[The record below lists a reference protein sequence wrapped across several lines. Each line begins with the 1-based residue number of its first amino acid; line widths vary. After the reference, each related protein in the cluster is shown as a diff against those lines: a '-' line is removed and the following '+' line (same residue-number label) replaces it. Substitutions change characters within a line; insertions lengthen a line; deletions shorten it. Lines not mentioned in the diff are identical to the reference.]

1 MAKKTTI
8 SASPRATNRPSDLSK
23 NDLLKMYYQMILSRQ
38 LSERWIMLNRQG
50 KSAIGIAS
58 EGHEAAGLG
67 AVWAMNPGKDFF
79 FFYYRDI
86 AGQIALGVTAEE
98 ALLGFLAKI
107 GPFSGGRQFPFHGA
121 YPEYRIYNTSN
132 VVGAN
137 MTHAVGAALATKIQ
151 KEESVV
157 LCTFG
162 DGGTSQGEWHES
174 LNFAGVHRL
183 PVIFLCENNRFAISV
198 PQKHQMAITSVA
210 TRAEGYGFPGVSIDG
225 SDVIEVYQTIKKA
238 HKRARNGE
246 GPTLIEARVER
257 LKPHTTDDDDRRY
270 RTPEEMEEALK
281 KDPLPLFREQL
292 ISWNILTEEV
302 DTDYR
307 EKAQR
312 EVNDATDAGEAAP
325 YPDPSTLM
333 DHLYAPVK
341 ET

>member
-1 MAKKTTI
+1 MAKKTTNDPN
-8 SASPRATNRPSDLSK
+8 SHATNRPPELSDS
-23 NDLLKMYYQMILSRQ
+23 DLLKMYYQMILSRR

-67 AVWAMNPGKDFF
+67 AAWAMNPEKDFF
-79 FFYYRDI
+79 FFYYRDL
-86 AGQIALGVTAEE
+86 AGQVALGVTAEE
-98 ALLGFLAKI
+98 ALRGFLAKT

-137 MTHAVGAALATKIQ
+137 MTHAVGAALSAKIRN
-151 KEESVV
+151 EDSVV
-157 LCTFG
+157 ICSFG

-183 PVIFLCENNRFAISV
+183 PVIFLCENNKFAISV
-198 PQKHQMAITSVA
+198 PQKHQMAIASVA

-225 SDVIEVYQTIKKA
+225 SDVIEVYQTIQEA

-246 GPTLIEARVER
+246 GPTLVEARVER

-270 RTPEEMEEALK
+270 RTPAEMEEALK
-281 KDPLPLFREQL
+281 KDPLPLFRDKL
-292 ISWNILTEEV
+292 ISWDILTEE
-302 DTDYR
+302 TDANYR
-307 EKAQR
+307 EKAQQ

-325 YPDPSTLM
+325 YPDPSTLL

-341 ET
+341 ES